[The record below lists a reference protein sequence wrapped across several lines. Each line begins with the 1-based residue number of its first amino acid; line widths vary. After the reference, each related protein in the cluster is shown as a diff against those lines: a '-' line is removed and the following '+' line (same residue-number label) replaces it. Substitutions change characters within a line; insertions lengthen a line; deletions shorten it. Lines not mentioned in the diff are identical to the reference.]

1 MYMQAAVR
9 SYQAMGV
16 ALIGAGVIAVSPL
29 APPMPHV
36 QAVQRAVSSAG
47 VELDALV
54 NPIEAWV
61 QVLQA
66 AGANLGTIAQ
76 TIIDNPTPIL
86 SQVIANQT
94 GYWQAFNAAVE
105 PQIQQI
111 QNILK
116 DSPID
121 FQKAWVQVQAGNL
134 VTNGTDSQGN
144 LISTGALNLLNDQI
158 VSPILVAATLIGT
171 DALLPLANMAQNVTN
186 ALNTLQAENPPYDA
200 AFLTAVIPSVLP
212 VASAINAL
220 AQTTQDVVNGVGAGN
235 VAAAVNALVNA
246 PATLVGALL
255 NGYGEV
261 AGSPGAGILT
271 PWTDLYGEFG
281 SGPIGSLNYLREL
294 IAEAIGATAPAS
306 AAALAVTPAAA
317 VSAIASVPTASKIA
331 KLPATS
337 ANLVTLDAASPA
349 KDVGALALKKIAA
362 IAAPAAAAKTV
373 TVDLASSA
381 KDVSAVAPTATSAA
395 ATSDASAVTIA
406 TKPSRLNPT
415 KDVSAGTGKA
425 LKNAAAGTGAK
436 SSSTSTGGSKS
447 SAGGSNGGG
456 RHRANK

>member
-9 SYQAMGV
+9 SYKTMGV
-16 ALIGAGVIAVSPL
+16 ALVGAGVVAVSPL

-36 QAVQRAVSSAG
+36 QAVERAVSSAG

-66 AGANLGTIAQ
+66 AGANLGTLTQA
-76 TIIDNPTPIL
+76 IIDNPTPIL

-94 GYWQAFNAAVE
+94 ANAEAFNAGAQA
-105 PQIQQI
+105 QIQQI
-111 QNILK
+111 QNILQTA
-116 DSPID
+116 PILL
-121 FQKAWVQVQAGNL
+121 QKAQVALQAGNL
-134 VTNGTDSQGN
+134 VNNT
-144 LISTGALNLLNDQI
+144 STVGSDPGALNIVNDQI

-171 DALLPLANMAQNVTN
+171 DALLPLANMAQNFAN

-212 VASAINAL
+212 VASAFNAL

-246 PATLVGALL
+246 PATLVGAVL

-281 SGPIGSLNYLREL
+281 SGPIGSLNELREL
-294 IAEAIGATAPAS
+294 IAQAIGAPVPATAS
-306 AAALAVTPAAA
+306 YAVTPPAA
-317 VSAIASVPTASKIA
+317 VNAIASVPTASKIA

-425 LKNAAAGTGAK
+425 LKNAAAGTGAN

>member
-1 MYMQAAVR
+1 A
-9 SYQAMGV
+9 
-16 ALIGAGVIAVSPL
+16 
-29 APPMPHV
+29 
-36 QAVQRAVSSAG
+36 
-47 VELDALV
+47 E
-54 NPIEAWV
+54 
-61 QVLQA
+61 
-66 AGANLGTIAQ
+66 
-76 TIIDNPTPIL
+76 
-86 SQVIANQT
+86 
-94 GYWQAFNAAVE
+94 AFNAGAQA
-105 PQIQQI
+105 QIQQI
-111 QNILK
+111 QNILQTA
-116 DSPID
+116 PILL
-121 FQKAWVQVQAGNL
+121 QKAQVALQAGNL
-134 VTNGTDSQGN
+134 VNNT
-144 LISTGALNLLNDQI
+144 STVGSDPGALNIVNDQI

-171 DALLPLANMAQNVTN
+171 DALLPLANMAQNFAN

-212 VASAINAL
+212 VASAFNAL

-246 PATLVGALL
+246 PATLVGAVL

-281 SGPIGSLNYLREL
+281 SGPIGSLNELREL
-294 IAEAIGATAPAS
+294 IAQAIGAPVPATAS
-306 AAALAVTPAAA
+306 YAVTPPAA
-317 VSAIASVPTASKIA
+317 VNAIASVPTASKIA
-331 KLPATS
+331 KLPTTS
-337 ANLVTLDAASPA
+337 ANLVTLDAASP
-349 KDVGALALKKIAA
+349 
-362 IAAPAAAAKTV
+362 
-373 TVDLASSA
+373 A

-425 LKNAAAGTGAK
+425 LKNAAAGTGAN

>member
-9 SYQAMGV
+9 SYKTMGV
-16 ALIGAGVIAVSPL
+16 ALVGAGVVAVSPL

-36 QAVQRAVSSAG
+36 QAVVRAVSSAG

-66 AGANLGTIAQ
+66 AGANLGTLTQA
-76 TIIDNPTPIL
+76 IIDNPTPIL

-94 GYWQAFNAAVE
+94 ANAEAFNAGAQA
-105 PQIQQI
+105 QIQQI
-111 QNILK
+111 QNILQTA
-116 DSPID
+116 PILL
-121 FQKAWVQVQAGNL
+121 QKAQVALQAGNL
-134 VTNGTDSQGN
+134 VNNT
-144 LISTGALNLLNDQI
+144 STVGSDPGALNIVNDQI

-171 DALLPLANMAQNVTN
+171 DALLPLANMAQNFAN

-212 VASAINAL
+212 VASAFNAL

-281 SGPIGSLNYLREL
+281 SGPIGSLNELREL
-294 IAEAIGATAPAS
+294 IAQAIGAPVPATAS
-306 AAALAVTPAAA
+306 YAVTPPAA
-317 VSAIASVPTASKIA
+317 VNAIASVPTASKIA

-425 LKNAAAGTGAK
+425 LKNAAAGTGAN

>member
-1 MYMQAAVR
+1 
-9 SYQAMGV
+9 
-16 ALIGAGVIAVSPL
+16 
-29 APPMPHV
+29 
-36 QAVQRAVSSAG
+36 
-47 VELDALV
+47 V

-246 PATLVGALL
+246 PATLVGAVL

-281 SGPIGSLNYLREL
+281 SGPIGSLNELREL
-294 IAEAIGATAPAS
+294 IAQAIGAPVPATAS
-306 AAALAVTPAAA
+306 YAVTPPAA
-317 VSAIASVPTASKIA
+317 VNAIASVPTASKIA
-331 KLPATS
+331 KLPTTS

-425 LKNAAAGTGAK
+425 LKNAAAGTGAN

>member
-1 MYMQAAVR
+1 MYMQAVVR
-9 SYQAMGV
+9 SYKTMGV
-16 ALIGAGVIAVSPL
+16 ALVGASVVAVSPL

-36 QAVQRAVSSAG
+36 QAVERAVSSAG

-94 GYWQAFNAAVE
+94 ANAEAFNAGAQA
-105 PQIQQI
+105 QIQQI
-111 QNILK
+111 QNILQTA
-116 DSPID
+116 PILL
-121 FQKAWVQVQAGNL
+121 QKAQVALQAGNL
-134 VTNGTDSQGN
+134 VNNT
-144 LISTGALNLLNDQI
+144 STVGSDPGALNIVNDQI

-171 DALLPLANMAQNVTN
+171 DALLPLANMAQNFAN

-212 VASAINAL
+212 VASAFNAL

-246 PATLVGALL
+246 PATLVGAVL

-271 PWTDLYGEFG
+271 PWTDNYGEFG
-281 SGPIGSLNYLREL
+281 SGPIGSLNELREL
-294 IAEAIGATAPAS
+294 IAEAIGAKAPAS

-317 VSAIASVPTASKIA
+317 VSAIASVPAASKIA